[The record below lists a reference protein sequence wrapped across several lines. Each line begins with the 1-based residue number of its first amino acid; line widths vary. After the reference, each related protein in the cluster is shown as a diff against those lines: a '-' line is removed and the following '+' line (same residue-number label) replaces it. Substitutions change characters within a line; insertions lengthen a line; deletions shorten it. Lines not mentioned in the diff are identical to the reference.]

1 MPFIYQMTVIRFNK
15 PNETE
20 SDEGYFPPDRFS
32 LIAQVTIKEGG
43 RQCTTLRPCY
53 LFS

>member
-20 SDEGYFPPDRFS
+20 SDEGYFPPDRLS
-32 LIAQVTIKEGG
+32 LVFQVTDQGG
-43 RQCTTLRPCY
+43 GETMHYIATLLP
-53 LFS
+53 F